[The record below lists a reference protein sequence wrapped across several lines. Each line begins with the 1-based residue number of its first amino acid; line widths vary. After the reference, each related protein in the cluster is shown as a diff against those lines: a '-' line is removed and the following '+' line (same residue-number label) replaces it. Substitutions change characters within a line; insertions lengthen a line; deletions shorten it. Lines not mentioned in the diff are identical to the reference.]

1 MYWFYS
7 YMWQNKFDSSN
18 PWEYDMDVFKGGFD
32 ELILFSQKQPEK
44 WVITFAKEIS
54 ESEFKALEGEIG

>member
-1 MYWFYS
+1 MYWFYT
-7 YMWQNKFDSSN
+7 YMWRNNFN
-18 PWEYDMDVFKGGFD
+18 RLEPWKHDMDVFKGGFD
-32 ELILFSQKQPEK
+32 ELILFAKKQPEK